1 MGFAK
6 YFRDI
11 CVFYLLYM
19 FSCRASV
26 LLISANQKRTGV
38 SKSKSQVSDVYR
50 EEYHNMNTSVVR
62 ENGHWHYRWVCSR
75 TFYRAFLNLAHGGPM
90 AIVVASLQTAF
101 ADSVL
106 QDKMSCTETNTE
118 VWNTCVWVLTM
129 LNAIG
134 KVIEHTFARKP
145 ARHIQGKDRVIRN
158 RRKCVWENTAAIAY
172 DAVWS
177 VPSRRINTG
186 CSHRFA
192 KRIRRG
198 PF

>member
-6 YFRDI
+6 YLR
-11 CVFYLLYM
+11 VPSVTY

-38 SKSKSQVSDVYR
+38 SKSKSQVSDSYR
-50 EEYHNMNTSVVR
+50 EEYHNVNTSVVR
-62 ENGHWHYRWVCSR
+62 ENGHWHYRWACSQ
-75 TFYRAFLNLAHGGPM
+75 TFYRAFLNLAHGGPV

-106 QDKMSCTETNTE
+106 QDEMSCTETNTE
-118 VWNTCVWVLTM
+118 VWNTCVWVLT
-129 LNAIG
+129 IG
-134 KVIEHTFARKP
+134 KVMEHTIARKP
-145 ARHIQGKDRVIRN
+145 ARDLQDKDRFIRN
-158 RRKCVWENTAAIAY
+158 RRKCVWENTAVIAY

-177 VPSRRINTG
+177 VHSRRINTG